1 MAFESLART
10 LREPFYLKHL
20 LAASGGLAYDF
31 PRFVN

>member
-10 LREPFYLKHL
+10 PREPFYLKHL
-20 LAASGGLAYDF
+20 ATFAGGLAYDF